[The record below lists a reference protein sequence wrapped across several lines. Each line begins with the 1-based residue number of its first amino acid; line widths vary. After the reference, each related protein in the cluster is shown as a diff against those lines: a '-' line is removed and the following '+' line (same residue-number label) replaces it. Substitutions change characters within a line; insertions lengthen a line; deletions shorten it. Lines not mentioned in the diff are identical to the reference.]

1 VNLLLITAPI
11 FLLIA
16 FGYALRAFG
25 VLNQSGIH
33 ALNNFVYWVALPAI
47 ILVSFWGINLFDAET
62 RAVFLVNTAGLLAFA
77 LALFIALRLLPLNK
91 KTKAGIFVSA
101 LVGNTVFMGFPIAE
115 RVFEGGG
122 AYDLFLAAAT
132 PHLVIGIAIS
142 IAVIEW
148 YMLGSKSPLRYVKN
162 FFLNPLIL
170 ALAGG
175 IALGAFNVSG
185 GLIDPLKQSITM
197 LAATASPIALVALG
211 AFLRGAFK
219 FRLAIPSFLAAG
231 VKLLALPLFIYGAGL
246 VFALDA
252 EAVTAS
258 VLAAAMPT
266 AVTSFVIAEKYHA
279 ASELVATTLFMSTI
293 LSFFTITL
301 VFPLFT

>member
-1 VNLLLITAPI
+1 MNLLLITAPI

-16 FGYALRAFG
+16 FGYALRVFG
-25 VLNQSGIH
+25 VMNQSGIH

-47 ILVSFWGINLFDAET
+47 ILVSFWGINLFDEET

-77 LALFIALRLLPLNK
+77 LVLFIALRFLPLNK

-101 LVGNTVFMGFPIAE
+101 LVGSTVFMGFPIAE
-115 RVFEGGG
+115 RVFEGG

-142 IAVIEW
+142 IAAIEW

-162 FFLNPLIL
+162 FVLNPLIL

-175 IALGAFNVSG
+175 IALGAFNISG

-219 FRLAIPSFLAAG
+219 FRLAVPSFLSASI
-231 VKLLALPLFIYGAGL
+231 KLLALPLFIYGAGL
-246 VFALDA
+246 VFTLDA

-279 ASELVATTLFMSTI
+279 ASELVATTLFMSTV

-301 VFPLFT
+301 VFPLFA